1 MSKGIKIIKGISKW
15 VRESVGSDAE
25 NRGPD
30 STENDESEDEDNGQS
45 TDHDSPVC
53 CSASSNS
60 ELTVLD
66 P

>member
-1 MSKGIKIIKGISKW
+1 MSKGIKVIKGISKW

-30 STENDESEDEDNGQS
+30 SSENDASEDDENGQS
-45 TDHDSPVC
+45 SDHDSPVC
-53 CSASSNS
+53 CSASSNTD
-60 ELTVLD
+60 LTVLD